1 MVFSGVVNLDLSTI
15 EFVLSQLVELII
27 EANGIML
34 LSQFDLT

>member
-15 EFVLSQLVELII
+15 EFALSQLVELII